1 MSPNRRNY
9 SHMRDAA
16 LNIRADSDD
25 EYEHSDMAASGDE
38 ALQILME
45 ANYNDGASYD
55 QSSTDEFANDDGDHL
70 WQVQADLLSSRD
82 ESGCTDEREHTSWQS
97 QSTDPDTQCQQFDY
111 PPPPPP
117 PPPQLQ
123 HPTRYSLE
131 KRKPKTA
138 TEDKPDDIISYCN
151 IVVDMSNM
159 KTALRNVKDYLDKGQ
174 TREAEVEAQKAR
186 DLAEKYGERPV
197 IARCRY
203 WQARVKFAQGNYEK
217 AYRLFR
223 KCQLWIT
230 KQPEARTMAFY
241 LPLCQP
247 GLSDQDRQ
255 RMLQDAHRPAMQLQK
270 IPTVSEVPDNRDS
283 KRRWNDS
290 LHLLSQDNIPQS
302 THRQNVARPKSLL
315 ERQPEDS
322 SGLKLGGKQK
332 LFTFEMHPKGM
343 APRFRPTDIFAE
355 QPYEVIVPQEQWEDF
370 IDYHRD
376 QSVTLSYLERERRR
390 YQTVVQERYNQR

>member
-1 MSPNRRNY
+1 
-9 SHMRDAA
+9 
-16 LNIRADSDD
+16 
-25 EYEHSDMAASGDE
+25 
-38 ALQILME
+38 
-45 ANYNDGASYD
+45 
-55 QSSTDEFANDDGDHL
+55 
-70 WQVQADLLSSRD
+70 
-82 ESGCTDEREHTSWQS
+82 
-97 QSTDPDTQCQQFDY
+97 
-111 PPPPPP
+111 
-117 PPPQLQ
+117 
-123 HPTRYSLE
+123 
-131 KRKPKTA
+131 
-138 TEDKPDDIISYCN
+138 
-151 IVVDMSNM
+151 M